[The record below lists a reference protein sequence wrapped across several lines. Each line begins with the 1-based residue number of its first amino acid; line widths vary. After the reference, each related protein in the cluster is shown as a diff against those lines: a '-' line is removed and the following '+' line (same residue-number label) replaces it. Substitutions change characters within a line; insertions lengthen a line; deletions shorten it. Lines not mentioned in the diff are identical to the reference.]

1 MLNLL
6 KIKAIILEGIYKN
19 AEDLKNGMMNNEN
32 NIKLDY
38 SIIHMYLKR
47 MYRSIEFIYFSIHL
61 F

>member
-19 AEDLKNGMMNNEN
+19 AEDLKNGMMNKKN

-38 SIIHMYLKR
+38 SIIHMYL
-47 MYRSIEFIYFSIHL
+47 
-61 F
+61 

>member
-19 AEDLKNGMMNNEN
+19 ADDLKNGMMNNEN

-38 SIIHMYLKR
+38 SIIYMYL
-47 MYRSIEFIYFSIHL
+47 
-61 F
+61 

>member
-19 AEDLKNGMMNNEN
+19 AEDLKNGVMNNEN

-38 SIIHMYLKR
+38 SITHMYL
-47 MYRSIEFIYFSIHL
+47 
-61 F
+61 

>member
-19 AEDLKNGMMNNEN
+19 AEDLKNGVMNNKN

-38 SIIHMYLKR
+38 SIIYMYL
-47 MYRSIEFIYFSIHL
+47 
-61 F
+61 